1 MQIVENGETGS
12 LLDEVDYIAAVSG
25 GSFPAMHYGLYR
37 DESFKTFSSDF
48 LKRDVNAFVYGIILL
63 PRKWEWLINR
73 LFGTNDAMAAVYD
86 RLMFHGATHAD
97 SQKRGPPMIS
107 VNATDIAGGTA
118 FALNQTSFDLVCSDL
133 SSFPVSRAVAA
144 SAGFPILFAPIT
156 LASHRGGCT
165 SYPPPGWEYSPAGL
179 SRASVLNRN
188 VQPGWTPSAPSSCI

>member
-63 PRKWEWLINR
+63 PRKWEWLINP

-86 RLMFHGATHAD
+86 RLMFHGATYAD
-97 SQKRGPPMIS
+97 LAKQGLPMIS
-107 VNATDIAGGTA
+107 VEATDIAGGIA
-118 FALNQTSFDLVCSDL
+118 FPFNQRSFDLLCSNL
-133 SSFPVSRAVAA
+133 SSLPVSRAV
-144 SAGFPILFAPIT
+144 
-156 LASHRGGCT
+156 
-165 SYPPPGWEYSPAGL
+165 
-179 SRASVLNRN
+179 
-188 VQPGWTPSAPSSCI
+188 